1 MKIPAF
7 LIGGINSGS
16 GKTTL
21 ALALMRAFTRRGLR
35 VAPFKCGPDYIDPF
49 FHRQAAGRPSI
60 NLDTYLM
67 GQEGVRE
74 SFSSNLAD
82 ADVAV
87 VEGVMGLYDGIRPD
101 STAGSSAEIA
111 SLLDLPVLL
120 AVNARGL
127 SGSIA
132 PLVKGFSEW
141 RSTVRIAGVAA
152 AFTGSPEHALLL
164 RDALKAADLPP
175 LTGTLRRNPKW
186 KLPERHLGLSW
197 NSVSDVWLDELADAI
212 EEEMDLD
219 ALLSAV
225 SGSAERPDEEEED
238 SPVAPP
244 GASVRL
250 AVARDEAF
258 CFYYEDNFRLL
269 RKAGAELVEFSPL
282 HDDALPENIDG
293 VYFGGGFPE
302 LYGVQLAGNHSMLES
317 VRACAAQG
325 KWVYGECGGY
335 LYLLDSLTDFQGM
348 RHSMLGLLPG
358 EAKMN
363 ERLQSLGYRE
373 LHCISDSVFRNGTC
387 LRGHEFHYSSA
398 SPGEGAGELFEARN
412 VRNLA
417 VFSSA
422 GALRG
427 TVCGSYA
434 HLHLGSN
441 PDAAAQWT
449 EAMKQ

>member
-7 LIGGINSGS
+7 LIGGVNSGS

-21 ALALMRAFTRRGLR
+21 ALALMRAFTRRGLH

-67 GQEGVRE
+67 GHEGVRE
-74 SFSSNLAD
+74 SFAANLAD

-101 STAGSSAEIA
+101 STAGSSGEIA

-132 PLVKGFSEW
+132 PLVKGFAQW

-152 AFTGSPEHALLL
+152 TFTGSPEHALLL

-175 LTGTLRRNPKW
+175 LLGTLRRNPKW

-197 NSVSDVWLDELADAI
+197 NSVSDAWLDALADAV

-219 ALLSAV
+219 ALLAAV
-225 SGSAERPDEEEED
+225 SDVAERPDDEEED
-238 SPVAPP
+238 ASAPP
-244 GASVRL
+244 PASVRL

-269 RKAGAELVEFSPL
+269 REAGAELVDFSPL

-293 VYFGGGFPE
+293 VYLGGGFLE
-302 LYGVQLAGNHSMLES
+302 LYGAQLAENHSMLDS
-317 VRACAAQG
+317 IRAFAAQG
-325 KWVYGECGGY
+325 KWIYGECGGY
-335 LYLLDSLTDFQGM
+335 LYLLESLTDFHGV
-348 RHSMLGLLPG
+348 RHPMLGLLPG
-358 EAKMN
+358 EARMN
-363 ERLQSLGYRE
+363 DHLNSLGYRE
-373 LHCISDSVFRNGTC
+373 LHCVADSVFRKGC
-387 LRGHEFHYSSA
+387 RLRGHEFHYSSA
-398 SPGEGAGELFEARN
+398 RSEEDCTELFEARN

-434 HLHLGSN
+434 HLHFASN
-441 PDAAAQWT
+441 PEAARQWG
-449 EAMKQ
+449 EALKK